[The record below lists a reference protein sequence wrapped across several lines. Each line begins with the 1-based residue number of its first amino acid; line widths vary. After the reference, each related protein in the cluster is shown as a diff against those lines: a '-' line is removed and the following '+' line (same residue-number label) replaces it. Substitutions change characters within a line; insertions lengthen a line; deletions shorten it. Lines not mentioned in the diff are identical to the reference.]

1 MKRIGLLSMCAA
13 VLLMATSCANK
24 TPKSFKDAYQGK
36 FLVGVAVSVDAL
48 NTDAEAMAMV
58 KEQFN
63 TVVAENC
70 MKSGEIQKVEGEFD
84 FAEADKLMDFSEENG
99 IVPTGHC
106 LIWHSQAPGWFFTDE
121 KGQIVSAEV
130 LTQRMRDHITTVVT
144 HFKGRVLG
152 WDVVNEAFEDDGSY
166 RNSMF
171 YRILGPDYI
180 KMAFKMA
187 HEADPN
193 VELYYNDYNMYKE
206 GKRNAVVKLI
216 RELKSE
222 GIRIDAIGMQAHI
235 GLTWPERWS
244 DFENSIKAFAAEGCQ
259 VMLTEL
265 DMTVLPDNST
275 SAAIDRR
282 GEYSSIM
289 NPYPEELPDSVY
301 QLEATRYEELF
312 DILLRNQE
320 SISRVTFWGVNDGYS
335 WRNDWPIEGRTDYPL
350 LVDRNNRLKPITER
364 MFNKAIK

>member
-1 MKRIGLLSMCAA
+1 MKINLLNIAMLSLILVGCAQA
-13 VLLMATSCANK
+13 PST
-24 TPKSFKDAYQGK
+24 FKDAYADK
-36 FLVGVAVSVDAL
+36 FLVGTAVSVDAL
-48 NTDAEAMAMV
+48 NNDPAAMQLV

-70 MKSGEIQKVEGEFD
+70 MKSGEIQAVEGEFD
-84 FAEADKLMDFSEENG
+84 FTEADKLMDFALENG

-106 LIWHSQAPGWFFTDE
+106 LVWHSQAPSWFFTDSE
-121 KGQIVSAEV
+121 GNLVTPEV
-130 LTQRMRDHITTVVT
+130 LTQRMKRHIYTVVE
-144 HFKGRVLG
+144 HFKGKVTG

-166 RNSMF
+166 RQSMF

-180 KMAFKMA
+180 KMAFRFA
-187 HEADPN
+187 QEADPN
-193 VELYYNDYNMYKE
+193 VELYYNDFNMYKE

-216 RELKSE
+216 RELKAE
-222 GIRIDAIGMQAHI
+222 GLRIDAIGMQAHI
-235 GLTWPERWS
+235 GLTWPEKWS

-282 GEYSSIM
+282 GEYSKEV
-289 NPYPEELPDSVY
+289 NPYPDELPDSIY
-301 QLEATRYEELF
+301 QLEAQRYDELF
-312 DILLRNQE
+312 DILLRNHE
-320 SISRVTFWGVNDGYS
+320 KISRVTFWGINDGYS

-350 LVDRNNRLKPITER
+350 LIDRNNRLKPITEQ
-364 MFNKAIK
+364 MFKKAIK